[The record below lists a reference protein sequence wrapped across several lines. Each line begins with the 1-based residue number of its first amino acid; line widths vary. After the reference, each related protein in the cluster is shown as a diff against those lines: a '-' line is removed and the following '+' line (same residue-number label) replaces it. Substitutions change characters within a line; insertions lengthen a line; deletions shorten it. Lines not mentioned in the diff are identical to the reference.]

1 MKGVIIMKISFYF
14 SPSELRAM
22 NIVKEIFGIKGI
34 NYDAIP
40 MDDTKFIGNMTSGK
54 IFSGCIDDNITSGVL
69 YTISKYDREIK
80 AVVKAVKACTESIA
94 YLMTSGMIDEIEDV
108 MRRNRKPNINLKKN
122 HKH

>member
-1 MKGVIIMKISFYF
+1 MKISFYF

-54 IFSGCIDDNITSGVL
+54 IFSGCINDNITSGVL
-69 YTISKYDREIK
+69 YTIAKYDREIK

-108 MRRNRKPNINLKKN
+108 MRRNRKSNINLKKN

>member
-1 MKGVIIMKISFYF
+1 MKISFYF
-14 SPSELRAM
+14 STSELRAM
-22 NIVKEIFGIKGI
+22 NTVKEIFGIKGI

-54 IFSGCIDDNITSGVL
+54 IFSGCINDNITSGVL
-69 YTISKYDREIK
+69 YTIAKYDREIK

>member
-1 MKGVIIMKISFYF
+1 MKISFYF
-14 SPSELRAM
+14 SPSLRAM
-22 NIVKEIFGIKGI
+22 NTVKEIFGIKGI

-54 IFSGCIDDNITSGVL
+54 IFSGCINDNITSGVL
-69 YTISKYDREIK
+69 YTIAKYDREIK

-94 YLMTSGMIDEIEDV
+94 YLMTSGMIDEIDDV
-108 MRRNRKPNINLKKN
+108 MRRNRKPNFNFKKN

>member
-1 MKGVIIMKISFYF
+1 MKISFYF

-22 NIVKEIFGIKGI
+22 NTVKEIFGIKGI

-54 IFSGCIDDNITSGVL
+54 IFSGCINDNITSGVL
-69 YTISKYDREIK
+69 YTIAKYDREIK

-94 YLMTSGMIDEIEDV
+94 CLMTSGMIDEIEDV

>member
-1 MKGVIIMKISFYF
+1 MKISFYF
-14 SPSELRAM
+14 FPSELRAM
-22 NIVKEIFGIKGI
+22 NTVKEIFGIKGI

-54 IFSGCIDDNITSGVL
+54 IFSGCINDNITSGVL
-69 YTISKYDREIK
+69 YTIAKYDREIK

-94 YLMTSGMIDEIEDV
+94 CLMTSGMIDEIDDV
-108 MRRNRKPNINLKKN
+108 MRRNRKSNINLKKN

>member
-1 MKGVIIMKISFYF
+1 
-14 SPSELRAM
+14 M
-22 NIVKEIFGIKGI
+22 NTVKEIFGIKGI

-40 MDDTKFIGNMTSGK
+40 MDDTKFVGNMTSGK
-54 IFSGCIDDNITSGVL
+54 IFSGCINDNITSGVL
-69 YTISKYDREIK
+69 YTIAKYDREIK

-94 YLMTSGMIDEIEDV
+94 YLMTSGMIDEIDDV

>member
-1 MKGVIIMKISFYF
+1 
-14 SPSELRAM
+14 M
-22 NIVKEIFGIKGI
+22 NTVKEIFGIKGI

-40 MDDTKFIGNMTSGK
+40 MDDTKFIGNTTSGK
-54 IFSGCIDDNITSGVL
+54 IFSGCINDNITSGVL
-69 YTISKYDREIK
+69 YTIAKYDREIK

>member
-1 MKGVIIMKISFYF
+1 MKISFYF

-22 NIVKEIFGIKGI
+22 NAVKEIFGIKGI

-54 IFSGCIDDNITSGVL
+54 IFSGCINDNITSGVL
-69 YTISKYDREIK
+69 YTIAKYEREIK

-94 YLMTSGMIDEIEDV
+94 RLITSGMNNEIDDV
-108 MRRNRKPNINLKKN
+108 MRRNRKPKFNFKTN
-122 HKH
+122 HNHHH

>member
-1 MKGVIIMKISFYF
+1 
-14 SPSELRAM
+14 M
-22 NIVKEIFGIKGI
+22 NTVKEIFGIKGI

-40 MDDTKFIGNMTSGK
+40 MDETKFIGNMSSGK
-54 IFSGCIDDNITSGVL
+54 IFSGCINDNITSGVL
-69 YTISKYDREIK
+69 YTIAKYDREIK

-94 YLMTSGMIDEIEDV
+94 YLMTSGMIDEICDV

>member
-1 MKGVIIMKISFYF
+1 MKISFYF
-14 SPSELRAM
+14 STSELRAM
-22 NIVKEIFGIKGI
+22 NTVKEIFGIKGI

-54 IFSGCIDDNITSGVL
+54 IFSGCINDNITSGVL
-69 YTISKYDREIK
+69 YTIAKYDREIK

-94 YLMTSGMIDEIEDV
+94 CLMTSGMIDEIDDV
-108 MRRNRKPNINLKKN
+108 MRSNRKSNINFKKN